1 MNKLEKLLAEKDTLI
16 LDGAMGTMLF
26 AVGLT
31 SGDPPEEWNVTQP
44 EKVESIHQAYV
55 DAGSDIVLTNSFG
68 GTSFRLKLHK
78 MQDRAYEFNRAAA
91 ENARRVVDA
100 ADREVLVAGS
110 MGPSGELL
118 VPMGNMTYEACKEGF
133 AIQAKGLTDGGADII
148 WIETMSDLDEV
159 KAAYEGAK
167 SVSDLPIVATMSF
180 DTKAQTM
187 MGVSAEKAVTELSKL
202 DLAAVGAN
210 CGNNLPDTE
219 AVMLK
224 MRQINPSITLIV
236 KSNAGI
242 PEWVGEDLIYSGSP
256 EVMGAYA
263 DRMRTENIQLIGG
276 CCGSGPE
283 HIALMRAVID
293 GVIPVPDVD
302 VAETTANVNGV
313 TSDASRRE
321 NRRRRR
327 RKA

>member
-1 MNKLEKLLAEKDTLI
+1 MNKLEQLLAQKGTLI

-44 EKVESIHQAYV
+44 DKLEAIHQAYI
-55 DAGSDIVLTNSFG
+55 DAGSDIILTNSFG

-91 ENARRVVDA
+91 QIARRVVDA
-100 ADREVLVAGS
+100 SERDVLVAGS

-118 VPMGNMTYEACKEGF
+118 YPMGNMTYDECKAAFAVQARGLAEG
-133 AIQAKGLTDGGADII
+133 GVDML

-159 KAAYEGAK
+159 RAAYEGAK
-167 SVSDLPIVATMSF
+167 SVCDLPICATMSF

-187 MGVSAEKAVTELSKL
+187 MGVSAEKAVTELAKL
-202 DLAAVGAN
+202 DLVAVGAN

-219 AVMLK
+219 AVMRK
-224 MRQINPSITLIV
+224 MREINPDITLIV

-242 PEWVGEDLIYSGSP
+242 PQWVGEDLIYSGTP

-263 DRMRTENIQLIGG
+263 DRMRKEGIQLIGG
-276 CCGSGPE
+276 CCGSNPK
-283 HIALMRAVID
+283 HIALMRGVID
-293 GVIPVPDVD
+293 GMIPVPDVD
-302 VAETTANVNGV
+302 VTETTANVNGA
-313 TSDASRRE
+313 TSAPARKES
-321 NRRRRR
+321 RRRRR